1 MNIVT
6 TDYWTMPLP
15 ESGEGSVDSPCLCNT
30 QCNATISTYSA
41 HKLQS
46 YTHLFKDISNVLVHG
61 RNFKRNIESYLCTYD
76 LETAPLSPET
86 C

>member
-41 HKLQS
+41 IEVLNTLYYLYVFSTQITELHKFIQR
-46 YTHLFKDISNVLVHG
+46 HIQCPGAWQKFQAKH
-61 RNFKRNIESYLCTYD
+61 
-76 LETAPLSPET
+76 
-86 C
+86 